1 MKKAIACLL
10 LALGFVAVLEPHV
23 RSWMVNGVS
32 GLLDTREKPVE
43 ERQALPFSRQLGSS
57 TRSDMLDVT
66 LYFRFADTNVL
77 GAQRAQ
83 IDIRRDETIATG
95 IIQHLLDG
103 PNTAHEHLAHVFP
116 QGTELISVSG
126 EGSTAFVTL
135 SNALLGRP
143 DGAPADWEDIAYW
156 QEEAALRRRL
166 AVQSIILA
174 LTEDGRYQRV
184 QLYTADS
191 DDEIPQRIAMAWL
204 DTSITDPTLVL
215 AASPRDEQA
224 LLTPSR
230 ALEMI
235 LDAWQAQDWAA
246 MYPLMANVQDDPL
259 PTLGV
264 FEAEMAARGV
274 SLLEYSLT
282 PGTVSFDGQSATIV
296 LDAVVHSREGGD
308 AQIVRESIRLSRV
321 QDNWAMHVATLNS
334 LMIRD

>member
-126 EGSTAFVTL
+126 RKKRSDREKSFSEL
-135 SNALLGRP
+135 
-143 DGAPADWEDIAYW
+143 PA
-156 QEEAALRRRL
+156 
-166 AVQSIILA
+166 
-174 LTEDGRYQRV
+174 
-184 QLYTADS
+184 
-191 DDEIPQRIAMAWL
+191 
-204 DTSITDPTLVL
+204 
-215 AASPRDEQA
+215 
-224 LLTPSR
+224 
-230 ALEMI
+230 
-235 LDAWQAQDWAA
+235 
-246 MYPLMANVQDDPL
+246 
-259 PTLGV
+259 
-264 FEAEMAARGV
+264 V
-274 SLLEYSLT
+274 SS
-282 PGTVSFDGQSATIV
+282 
-296 LDAVVHSREGGD
+296 
-308 AQIVRESIRLSRV
+308 RLSFSCPSDSSGSV
-321 QDNWAMHVATLNS
+321 CA
-334 LMIRD
+334 